1 MYVYYLTTAL
11 VTQSKDLHDARKD
24 VNKVQLETDAFAQ
37 RVSRDQTG
45 RRQTSAVQNLLSV
58 P

>member
-37 RVSRDQTG
+37 RISRDQTG
-45 RRQTSAVQNLLSV
+45 RRQTPTVQNL
-58 P
+58 